1 MQRFDMIVIGSGIG
15 LTLVESAVRNNRTC
29 ALIEQSKL
37 GGTCLT
43 RGCLP
48 SKVLT
53 APADLVREIQHAARI
68 GLTCDNTIRTD
79 WKIVAARM
87 WQQIDES
94 KKIEPELAK
103 SPGVTLYRGIGEFT
117 GEKTLRVKDGSGRYS
132 EEITADQIVLAP
144 GGRTFVPPISGLE
157 QTGYLTSESFFTDAF
172 PEQLMGSI
180 AIIGAG
186 AIGAEFAHIFS
197 AMGVHVS
204 LIERVDRVLPL
215 EDTQVSAF
223 LQANFEFL
231 GIDVY
236 VDTNV
241 VSASSIDG
249 HKRLSLRRSGS
260 KETQEILCD
269 EIFIAT
275 GIQPNTDLMKLEN
288 THIDLDAMNWIVTN
302 DFLETSHKGIWA
314 LGDING
320 KFQFRHK
327 ANYEAEICVHNIFR
341 PDEPRKVNY
350 ATVPWAVFT
359 CPQVAHVGWTES
371 EALALEGRILVGVK
385 HYSSIAKGFALGY
398 DKGDVEDGFVKL
410 IMDKNHKILGAHVA
424 GPQAAVLIQPYVY
437 LMNAG
442 GSCIMRKE
450 RTFFGKEKE
459 QVLACYDKGT
469 TEPITQSMVIHPALS
484 ELTAWVIEEMQW
496 VES

>member
-1 MQRFDMIVIGSGIG
+1 MIVIGSGIG
-15 LTLVESAVRNNRTC
+15 LTLVEAAARNNRTC

-53 APADLVREIQHAARI
+53 APADLVREIQHSAKI
-68 GLTCDNTIRTD
+68 GLTCNDNSIRTD
-79 WKIVAARM
+79 WKTIAARM
-87 WQQIDES
+87 WKQIGES
-94 KKIEPELAK
+94 DKIEPELART
-103 SPGVTLYRGIGEFT
+103 PGVTLYKGIGEFT
-117 GEKTLRVKDGSGRYS
+117 GEKTLRVKDGSGQYS
-132 EEITADQIVLAP
+132 DEITADQIILAP
-144 GGRTFVPPISGLE
+144 GARTRVPPIPGLE
-157 QTGYLTSESFFTDAF
+157 QAGYLTSESFFADAF

-197 AMGVHVS
+197 AMGVDVT
-204 LIERVDRVLPL
+204 LIERIVRVLPL
-215 EDTQVSAF
+215 EDAQVSAF
-223 LQANFEFL
+223 VQANFESL
-231 GIDVY
+231 GIDVF
-236 VDTNV
+236 VDTTV
-241 VSASSIDG
+241 LSASSVDG
-249 HKRLSLRRSGS
+249 HKRLLIQRSGS
-260 KETQEILCD
+260 KETMEISCD

-275 GIQPNTDLMKLEN
+275 GIQSNTDLMKLEN
-288 THIDLDAMNWIVTN
+288 THIDLDTKNWIVTS
-302 DFLETSHKGIWA
+302 DFLETSRKGIWA

-350 ATVPWAVFT
+350 DTVPWAVFT

-398 DKGDVEDGFVKL
+398 EKGDVEDGFVKL
-410 IMDKNHKILGAHVA
+410 IMDKSHRILGAHVA

-459 QVLACYDKGT
+459 QVMVCYDKGT

-484 ELTAWVIEEMQW
+484 ELTAWVIEEMRW